1 MLERIQFY
9 LKHSWNDMIV
19 SKWRTLFALL
29 CISAG
34 VAAVV
39 GLQTLGVMIE
49 HALTSDL
56 QEVNRGD
63 LRIRVATEDP
73 EVQQIGRDRGHIT
86 PTNTARAAFT
96 NEGINA
102 LSLWIRVRD
111 PEAIISYQHIF
122 PFDLL
127 SSLGSLRKLDS
138 TSATGLFLDAENAS
152 PALAQNL
159 TSSTDI
165 IISQSLA
172 ETLNAEVDS
181 PLVFVESSKIYYV
194 QAIVEDNLL
203 ATLSETEATNFFIL
217 SPVAIADFA
226 EDSTIERAQPFTLT
240 IEKINDTETVR
251 GLIIDK
257 TIYPLH
263 GAIKTLDGRTL
274 DEAITRPNEILI
286 SDTVAQKF
294 DLKIGDEVLI
304 GGSEEAFTING
315 LVEVKVETL
324 INPETALF
332 GFYYVDL
339 SAVPLFTAYDE
350 DLVTENN
357 DGNRYAREIYVKL
370 SNSGDRAEIQTFA
383 KEMSEQYPYIW
394 VRTTHDLEEQY
405 AMIIGALQDLLLIM
419 GLVSLLIGG
428 IGIIQT
434 MMVIVARRTTEIAIL
449 KTVGLQARQISILFL
464 VESIMLGIGGSFIG
478 IPFGLG
484 IAWLFQ
490 PAGEF
495 LFSQEL
501 QWVFDPTV
509 GLRGLVLGVVI
520 TSIFGLIPTLIA
532 GQIRPGSI
540 LRPSELTLPRAGV
553 IQMVFALAIIFV
565 VLGLVAWSILGSGI
579 SPDPDGFWGIVAFG
593 LAFGLAVGI
602 GGAAI
607 GSGLPLIHQ
616 ELVELNASERRV
628 RNILLGLGLIVQ
640 TILQGVLFFALNII
654 LVVLIWQELTNPAIY
669 VCMAVASIIG
679 LGLSGLTYHNQRQ
692 VPLVLGSVLFG
703 FMGVTLIGTILGSL
717 LGLLISLTIG
727 GLTSDVWRFL
737 VDFASNI
744 ILVEGAIIGI
754 GLVIGV
760 LWLIIALL
768 IYLPSFGIPDIKL
781 SLRSLSE
788 NRNRVST
795 TILALVIGVVALSL
809 VLMLTDAIRKR
820 FSISLSEQAGGNVFV
835 FVPPGDDWQSAA
847 NNLTDIVSSAD
858 GVNSYN
864 IITNYTVEFI
874 TIIKPDGSR
883 LTKEDIIDNVN
894 AELIKQHRP
903 ENRLNELIDYS
914 LNFIDGR
921 TVIEPD
927 ALPKREFRDDNRQL
941 TPQDAGQRRVVIVG
955 NEAMLY
961 AGIEVG
967 DLLVF
972 DFPNATNP
980 YGTPARLKF
989 EVVGITDEPLGN
1001 LSNAGTNV
1009 IYAPYDSFLDY
1020 PPDAMGAVIDI
1031 EDDKIEPLKKQ
1042 IGKEIPEAFV
1052 LETTLLDQLFT
1063 EIINRFITLPI
1074 MVSIL
1079 AIFTAGVV
1087 IANSVALSTLERQRE
1102 IGIMKAIGLQRE
1114 RVLGMLLF
1122 ENSLM
1127 GLLGGII
1134 GVGASVL
1141 LLIFVWKW
1149 IFDADLRDAIPIE
1162 IALLLMLGCIGIAL
1176 IASIFSAWRASGEKP
1191 MNVLRYE

>member
-63 LRIRVATEDP
+63 LRIRVGTEGP
-73 EVQQIGRDRGHIT
+73 ELLQEGRDRGHIT
-86 PTNTARAAFT
+86 PTNTARSAFT

-102 LSLWIRVRD
+102 ISLWIKVRD
-111 PEAIISYQHIF
+111 PEAVISYQHIF

-127 SSLGSLRKLDS
+127 SGVGSLRKVDRTTATGIWLDS
-138 TSATGLFLDAENAS
+138 ENAPPNLAENLTDPTDIILSETLAQTLDAEKGSAISFTES
-152 PALAQNL
+152 P
-159 TSSTDI
+159 
-165 IISQSLA
+165 
-172 ETLNAEVDS
+172 E
-181 PLVFVESSKIYYV
+181 IYTV
-194 QAIVEDNLL
+194 QAIVADTELANLSNSS
-203 ATLSETEATNFFIL
+203 AQEFFIL
-217 SPVAIADFA
+217 PGPSLDDFSLGNEIGA
-226 EDSTIERAQPFTLT
+226 NDPITLR

-257 TIYPLH
+257 NIYPLH
-263 GAIKTLDGRTL
+263 GDIETLDGRTL
-274 DEAITRPNEILI
+274 PEAIEQPTDILI

-294 DLKIGDEVLI
+294 GFKIGDQVLI
-304 GGSEEAFTING
+304 GGSDEVFTIRG

-324 INPETALF
+324 INPETAIF

-339 SAVPLFTAYDE
+339 EAVPLFSAYDE
-350 DLVTENN
+350 DLVQDGT

-370 SNSGDRAEIQTFA
+370 SNSGDRQEIADFA
-383 KEMSEQYPYIW
+383 KEMSSDFPYIW
-394 VRTTHDLEEQY
+394 ARTTYDLEEQY
-405 AMIIGALQDLLLIM
+405 ETIIGALQDLLLIM

-449 KTVGLQARQISILFL
+449 KTVGLQAQQISILFL
-464 VESIMLGIGGSFIG
+464 VESIMLGIGGSLIG

-495 LFSQEL
+495 LFAQEL
-501 QWVFDPTV
+501 QWVFDPMV
-509 GLRGLVLGVVI
+509 SIRGLVLGVVI
-520 TSIFGLIPTLIA
+520 TSIFGLLPTLVA

-540 LRPSELTLPRAGV
+540 LRPSELQLPRAGIV
-553 IQMVFALAIIFV
+553 QMVMALAIIFV
-565 VLGLVAWSILGSGI
+565 VLGLVAWSILGDGI
-579 SPDPDGFWGIVAFG
+579 SPDPNGVWGVIIFG

-607 GSGLPLIHQ
+607 GSGLPLVHQ
-616 ELVELNASERRV
+616 DPAELNARERQGR
-628 RNILLGLGLIVQ
+628 RILLGLGLIVQ
-640 TILQGVLFFALNII
+640 TILQGILFFALNII
-654 LVVLIWQELTNPAIY
+654 VVVIIWAELSNPAIY
-669 VCMAVASIIG
+669 VCIAIAFVIG
-679 LGLSGLTYHNQRQ
+679 LILSALTYRNQPQ
-692 VPLVLGSVLFG
+692 VPLVLGAVFFG
-703 FMGVTLIGTILGSL
+703 FIGVTFVGTLLGSIF
-717 LGLLISLTIG
+717 GLLLSLTVG
-727 GLTSDVWRFL
+727 GLTGDVWRFL

-744 ILVEGAIIGI
+744 ILVEVAIIGI
-754 GLVIGV
+754 GVIIGV
-760 LWLIIALL
+760 LWLIIALI

-788 NRNRVST
+788 KRNRVST

-820 FSISLSEQAGGNVFV
+820 FSISLEEQAGGNVFI
-835 FVPPGDDWQSAA
+835 FVPPGDDWQATA
-847 NNLTDIVSSAD
+847 DNLTDIVSNAD
-858 GVNSYN
+858 GVRSYN
-864 IITNYTVEFI
+864 IATNYTVEFV
-874 TIIKPDGSR
+874 TVIKPDGTR
-883 LTKEDIIDNVN
+883 LDKEDIIANVN
-894 AELIKQHRP
+894 AELARQHRP
-903 ENRLNELIDYS
+903 EDRLNELIDYS
-914 LNFIDGR
+914 LNFVDGR
-921 TVIEPD
+921 SVTQPD
-927 ALPKREFRDDNRQL
+927 ALPKRNFRGENRQL
-941 TPQDAGQRRVVIVG
+941 TPEDAGQRRIVIVG
-955 NEAMLY
+955 NEAMFFS
-961 AGIEVG
+961 GIEVG

-972 DFPNATNP
+972 DFPNADNP

-989 EVVGITDEPLGN
+989 EVVGITDEQIGDLG
-1001 LSNAGTNV
+1001 NAGTNV

-1020 PPDAMGAVIDI
+1020 PPDAMGAVVDI
-1031 EDDKIEPLKKQ
+1031 EDSEIPALRQQVGKQ
-1042 IGKEIPEAFV
+1042 VPEAFI

-1102 IGIMKAIGLQRE
+1102 IGIMKAIGLHRE

-1149 IFDADLRDAIPIE
+1149 IFDADLSDAIPIS
-1162 IALLLMLGCIGIAL
+1162 IALLLMLGCIVIAL